1 MVFAEEGVTDPS
13 FFIELSLSFTS
24 ATLLNISIK
33 TPYNLKGKIK
43 AKHSRQ
49 AQSL

>member
-1 MVFAEEGVTDPS
+1 MAFAEEGVTDPS
-13 FFIELSLSFTS
+13 FFIGSSLSLTS
-24 ATLLNISIK
+24 ATLLSISIK
-33 TPYNLKGKIK
+33 SPYNRQGKIE